1 MAVIAIA
8 LTAALGLAAP
18 VEVYAAG
25 DIADCRRVSASESAA
40 ARTAALIP
48 PDATVLMLG
57 DSAYRHATAEALATC
72 YEPTWGIHRP
82 NTLAVAGN
90 HDRPGGST
98 VEFQAYFA
106 EGTAAQGYFA
116 RRLGAWLVIGL
127 ESDRSFAAADAQ
139 LAWLETTLEQNR
151 DARCTLAMWHAP
163 LYSSGWHRGGG
174 EHMRPYW
181 ALLDRFDAEI
191 VLNGHEHFYEAFDP
205 RDAAGRSVTDGIREF
220 VVGTG
225 GVRLFG
231 FWRPPYE
238 SRARIR
244 RHGVLHLTLGE
255 GGYEWEF
262 LDVDGGRADPGAARC
277 R

>member
-1 MAVIAIA
+1 MAAMAIA
-8 LTAALGLAAP
+8 LTTALALTAP

-25 DIADCRRVSASESAA
+25 DIADCRRRPASESVAE
-40 ARTAALIP
+40 RTAALIP
-48 PDATVLMLG
+48 PGATVLMLG
-57 DSAYRHATAEALATC
+57 DSVYRYATSEALENC

-82 NTLAVAGN
+82 NTWAVSGN
-90 HDRPGGST
+90 HDRVDGST
-98 VEFQAYFA
+98 DDFQAYFA
-106 EGTAAQGYFA
+106 EGAGEQGYFA
-116 RRLGAWLVIGL
+116 RRLGGWLVIGL
-127 ESDRSFAAADAQ
+127 TSDPSFAAADAQ
-139 LAWLETTLEQNR
+139 FAWLEATLEENR

-163 LYSSGWHRGGG
+163 LYSSGWHRGSG

-205 RDAAGRSVTDGIREF
+205 LDAAGRPVAEGIREF

-225 GVRLFG
+225 GAHLFG
-231 FWRPPYE
+231 FWRPPHE
-238 SRARIR
+238 SRARIK

-255 GGYEWEF
+255 DGYEWEF
-262 LDVDGGRADPGAARC
+262 LDVDGGRADPGGARC